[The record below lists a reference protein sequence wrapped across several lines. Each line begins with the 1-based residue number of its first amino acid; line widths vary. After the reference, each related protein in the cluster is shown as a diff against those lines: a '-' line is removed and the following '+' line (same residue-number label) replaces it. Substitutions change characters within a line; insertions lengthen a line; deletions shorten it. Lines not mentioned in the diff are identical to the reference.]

1 MMKNGKECLVFATGN
16 KINFTST
23 DQLVFKNGTIQTL
36 PFSCE
41 GVHGFGT
48 RLLIYGSNECIIRE
62 DPCSVNDVI
71 HIVGFEGNIKET
83 KWIDNDLFYVF
94 TDIGIYLYDVNTG
107 LNAHS
112 KSVLWGE
119 EPNVTSVAYDIDSKT
134 LFILNSLGEIRITS
148 SDSEADQNYSSLR
161 VFAKS
166 GIYSMGYVKE
176 KKMLIFKG
184 GTAFWKYEHLTKS
197 WSCLYN
203 VSNEKYSS
211 IYKSRGA

>member
-1 MMKNGKECLVFATGN
+1 MPDIFFYENLPRKRNLDLHIQRIHTPSGHNDTDNDAEKTLPPQPLLYSTKMMKNGKECLVFATGN

-94 TDIGIYLYDVNTG
+94 TDIGIYLYDVNTC

-112 KSVLWGE
+112 KSVL
-119 EPNVTSVAYDIDSKT
+119 
-134 LFILNSLGEIRITS
+134 
-148 SDSEADQNYSSLR
+148 
-161 VFAKS
+161 
-166 GIYSMGYVKE
+166 
-176 KKMLIFKG
+176 
-184 GTAFWKYEHLTKS
+184 
-197 WSCLYN
+197 
-203 VSNEKYSS
+203 
-211 IYKSRGA
+211 